1 MKKEMEN
8 KYSVIAYYEDKTV
21 TVTTN
26 DENIAIQEFC
36 EMEDANKVRII
47 DNYTG
52 EICAENE
59 DNKYV
64 SDEWL
69 FKFVEFIIKNPSL

>member
-21 TVTTN
+21 TITTN

-36 EMEDANKVRII
+36 NAEEEANNARII

-52 EICAENE
+52 EICAESE
-59 DNKYV
+59 DKYIA
-64 SDEWL
+64 DEWI
-69 FKFVEFIIKNPSL
+69 FKFLEFVIQNPFL